1 MKNKRGIGPLLAT
14 VILVAVAIT
23 LGALVS
29 NYMISKAKEFD
40 PSKIAEESVYCESV
54 TLGYTAYAEDN
65 DNVGAINVPDGD
77 VVEGLDLTNQILGPI
92 VLINRGAFSIHKL
105 IITSPGYESLP
116 PRNII
121 ADDESVKLDPGDKYA
136 INVQIDTTKSSKS
149 IKIVPV
155 ISDIEKEQYVSCV
168 NRQLIF
174 NYCELYGD
182 VRKDAD
188 GNPLVAPGC

>member
-14 VILVAVAIT
+14 VILVAIAVT
-23 LGALVS
+23 LGAMVS
-29 NYMISKAKEFD
+29 NYMINKAKEFD

-65 DNVGAINVPDGD
+65 DVEVINSDGGI
-77 VVEGLDLTNQILGPI
+77 EELGLTNTILGPI

-121 ADDESVKLDPGDKYA
+121 VGNSAGKLDPGKKYA
-136 INVQIDTTKSSKS
+136 INVQIDTNLDNKKN

-155 ISDIEKEQYVSCV
+155 IFDREKKQHVSCV

-174 NYCELYGD
+174 DYCELYGD
-182 VRKDAD
+182 VRKDGE
-188 GNPLVAPGC
+188 GNPLIAEGC